1 MTNNAEK
8 GITKSDGQN
17 QGFRFEKDWPVQE
30 KPLKSHLKLKSHSPK
45 MCKSQIRNEGH
56 LPCEPQMLIPDE
68 LHNWLLFRAL
78 CVRRMISRNRPLGL
92 CS

>member
-30 KPLKSHLKLKSHSPK
+30 KPLKSHLKLKSHFPK

-56 LPCEPQMLIPDE
+56 
-68 LHNWLLFRAL
+68 F
-78 CVRRMISRNRPLGL
+78 PLTA
-92 CS
+92 